1 MTLSRQFT
9 LFVVV
14 GLAAAIAHFGALI
27 GLVEA
32 GGWAPEPATLV
43 GYVAGGIVSYTL
55 NRSHTYSS
63 DRPHAEAG
71 WRFALVAGVGFV
83 LTYLFMSLLHGWF
96 GLHYRAN
103 SHDRRC
109 AGVELYRPQALDVW
123 RQALALACPA
133 DSLYPDCSDFINKP
147 RLCWPEFW
155 LKEAAR

>member
-1 MTLSRQFT
+1 VTLSRQFT

-96 GLHYRAN
+96 GLHYLLAQI
-103 SHDRRC
+103 
-109 AGVELYRPQALDVW
+109 ATTGVVLVW
-123 RQALALACPA
+123 
-133 DSLYPDCSDFINKP
+133 SFIAHKLWTFGDKLSP
-147 RLCWPEFW
+147 
-155 LKEAAR
+155 